1 MVFSNEDKALIKN
14 LYLLKGYGSRKLISE
29 FPEKK
34 WKKGVLDSLLKK
46 LRETG
51 STDRQKGSG
60 RPKSVRTDEN
70 VAAVESLVL
79 RQEDQPQ
86 THRSIRQISRETA
99 IARTSVLRIIH
110 HDLTLTCFKKRRAQ
124 ELSQANRTAR
134 MKR

>member
-34 WKKGVLDSLLKK
+34 WKKGGLDSLLKK

-70 VAAVESLVL
+70 VAA
-79 RQEDQPQ
+79 D
-86 THRSIRQISRETA
+86 
-99 IARTSVLRIIH
+99 
-110 HDLTLTCFKKRRAQ
+110 F
-124 ELSQANRTAR
+124 ELSSLTR
-134 MKR
+134 